1 MDATTAS
8 TGSSS
13 GAAVLGP
20 KALNRALLARQLLL
34 RRVRQPV
41 SEVLAHLVGLQA
53 QSPDAPYYGLWSR
66 LAGFRAAELAELLT
80 DRRAVRATLWRGT
93 LHAVTSE
100 DCLTLR
106 MLAQPGQERAVRTN
120 TDYDGTRIAGR
131 PVAEL
136 LATAEELLAEQPC
149 TAAELR
155 ARLTERWPGCAAG
168 KLGFAALALLPTVQ
182 VPPRGIWGSGGL
194 PQLCPVERWLGRPV
208 DPAPDP
214 AVLVPRYLAAFGPA
228 TAADLATWSGLTAV
242 RPLLEGLRGELAVFR
257 DERGRE
263 LFDLPGAPRPPA
275 STPAPVRLLAPFD
288 NVLLAHADRTRVL
301 PERYRDRLRNK
312 NGLVPGT
319 VLVDGFVA
327 GLWAVTRPAG
337 AGGPAVLTVRPFR
350 SFSARHEAQLRRE
363 VASLAEFAA
372 RGGPA
377 QVVVE
382 PPA

>member
-1 MDATTAS
+1 MESTTRSA
-8 TGSSS
+8 GS
-13 GAAVLGP
+13 ANAVPVLGP
-20 KALNRALLARQLLL
+20 KELNRALLARQLLL

-80 DRRAVRATLWRGT
+80 DRLAVRATMLRGT
-93 LHAVTSE
+93 LHAVTSD
-100 DCLTLR
+100 DCLALR
-106 MLAQPGQERAVRTN
+106 MLAQPTQDRAVRTN
-120 TDYDGTRIAGR
+120 TDYDGVRVAGR
-131 PVAEL
+131 GVTELLAVAAEL
-136 LATAEELLAEQPC
+136 LAQSPC

-155 ARLTERWPGCAAG
+155 ARLADRWPGCAAEP
-168 KLGFAALALLPTVQ
+168 LGYAALALLPTVQ

-194 PQLCPVERWLGRPV
+194 PRLSPVRTWLGRPV
-208 DPAPDP
+208 CPAPDR
-214 AVLVPRYLAAFGPA
+214 ATLVPRYLAAFGPA
-228 TAADLATWSGLTAV
+228 TAADLATWSGLTGV
-242 RPLLEGLRGELAVFR
+242 RPLLEGLRAELVVFR

-301 PERYRDRLRNK
+301 PERYRPRLASK

-350 SFSARHEAQLRRE
+350 SLRARQEAQLRRE
-363 VASLAEFAA
+363 AEALAEFAA

-377 QVVVE
+377 QVLVE